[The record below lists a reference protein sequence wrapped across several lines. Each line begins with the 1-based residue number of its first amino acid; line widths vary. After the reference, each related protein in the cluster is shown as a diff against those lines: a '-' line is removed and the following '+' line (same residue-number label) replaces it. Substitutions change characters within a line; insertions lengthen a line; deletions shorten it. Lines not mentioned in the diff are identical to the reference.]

1 MIDIATTY
9 TPFRLKLSR
18 KSPVQLTIALQNKSG
33 ENKMVSMELR
43 LSRHLSLDKS
53 GFRNTDTKKF
63 ESFGKGEKKQLYYEI
78 WPKHLAD
85 SGEQPVKIVV
95 SEHYNNFGYI
105 AKEYS
110 KSIPLT
116 IEE

>member
-18 KSPVQLTIALQNKSG
+18 KSPVQLTIAVQNKAN
-33 ENKMVSMELR
+33 ENKMVSLELR
-43 LSRHLSLDKS
+43 LGRNLGLDKS
-53 GFRNTDTKKF
+53 GFRNADVKKF
-63 ESFGKGEKKQLYYEI
+63 DNFGKGEKKEFYYEI
-78 WPKHLAD
+78 WPKQSTAP
-85 SGEQPVKIVV
+85 GEQPVKVV
-95 SEHYNNFGYI
+95 VLEHYNNFNYI

-116 IEE
+116 VEE